1 MSTQQ
6 VTDKILHDAKKNAQ
20 DILAEYKNEAEKIA
34 ADFAQRI
41 EQKKQQINK
50 EIEER
55 KETEIMRGLSQHR
68 LALNRKQTEYK
79 QGLISVIIDEA
90 VSRLNDNEEYPT
102 FLKALIKKSD
112 EKRGELLLSKADL
125 KRFRGDLE
133 KFLAREELE
142 LKIIEDDSIR
152 GGLTIK
158 RGTTS
163 YIGSLDIILELLS
176 EELAIA
182 ISKSMF

>member
-6 VTDKILHDAKKNAQ
+6 VTEKILHDAENNAQ
-20 DILAEYKNEAEKIA
+20 EILAEYKNEAEKITT
-34 ADFAQRI
+34 DFAQRI

-50 EIEER
+50 EVEER

-68 LALNRKQTEYK
+68 LALNRKQTEHK
-79 QGLISVIIDEA
+79 QNLIKVTIDEA
-90 VSRLNDNEEYPT
+90 ISKLNDHDEYPT

-112 EKRGELLLSKADL
+112 EKKGELLLSKADL
-125 KRFRGDLE
+125 KKFRGDLE
-133 KFLAREELE
+133 KFLATEEME
-142 LKIIEDDSIR
+142 LKVIEDDSIR
-152 GGLTIK
+152 GGLIIK

>member
-6 VTDKILHDAKKNAQ
+6 VTDKILHDAKTNAQ
-20 DILAEYKNEAEKIA
+20 EILAEYKKEAEKIA
-34 ADFAQRI
+34 ADFNQRI
-41 EQKKQQINK
+41 EQKKQQINQ

-68 LALNRKQTEYK
+68 LQLNRKQTEHK
-79 QGLISVIIDEA
+79 QNLINATIEEA
-90 VSRLNDNEEYPT
+90 ISKLNDHGEYLS
-102 FLKALIKKSD
+102 FLRALIKKSG
-112 EKRGELLLSKADL
+112 EKKGELLLNKNDL
-125 KRFRGDLE
+125 KRYRSDLE
-133 KFLAREELE
+133 KFLANEELE
-142 LKIIEDDSIR
+142 LNVVEDDNIR
-152 GGLTIK
+152 SGVVIK